1 MRTGT
6 DKRTRGARASAVLA
20 VAVAVI
26 AAMLIAGATTAAAAP
41 GDLDP
46 AYGTGGKTTVD
57 FGGDDLVEASVLQ
70 SDGSLVTVGDTA
82 PGTGGDD
89 MAVSRLTPSGAPDPA
104 FGSGGKAT
112 IDFTGGDDKALA
124 VALQP
129 DGKIIV
135 AGQTTGGL
143 GGEQF
148 AVARLT
154 SVGALDPTFGSGGET
169 TVDFGGS
176 QEGATGAL
184 VTPSGQIILT
194 GFANPGATGLDFAA
208 ARLNANGS
216 LDTTFGSAGKTTVD
230 FGGDDDGEAAT
241 LTPDGHI
248 LIAGSTT
255 ASGGGDVAVT
265 QLNPDGSLDT
275 TFGTRGTATVDFGGS
290 DLASSILRD
299 SAGRI
304 VVAGQTSAG
313 TGGGDFA
320 VARLTAAGALDPS
333 FGTAGKTLVDFSGI
347 DRAFAAALAPDG
359 GVVVVGG
366 SNITG
371 AGTYAVAR
379 LTAAGALDSAFAS
392 GGKATVDFGD
402 GQGDVARA
410 VVLQPDGKIVVSG
423 TEGNFN
429 FGVARLLGEVAG
441 TGTGPGTGTP
451 GGGTTPITFPPNP
464 PACRGKVTALIGGS
478 WRCVKSGPPIDDGLA
493 LAASEVPGFRHTG
506 QGAGPASTALAG
518 AFRAAALKHA
528 TRTGAA
534 FSRGDGRRLT
544 SASVTM
550 RSVGTAR
557 AALRHLSRGFKRLG
571 QVGDQAFIS
580 VKTSKPKAKPKSKPK
595 TPTGSVQ
602 ATVVFRV
609 KRAIGVIRLTVP
621 RKSGNNASGAA
632 VGYAQTLAA
641 RLRRVIALTA
651 WDRTIDQIRPDGTFS
666 PTVALHAFALQ
677 YGALPGVKVASGAA
691 GGPFEG
697 TMAMGMV
704 DRVWNRLS
712 AAQHRVIDEKLD
724 APHDASSPAAAIA
737 AAKPQL
743 TLSQKY
749 TTLAQKYQAIYL
761 SKIPGA
767 SLLEIRAYTADTPL
781 FTKNDEDAYADAQ
794 PLNIKGQW
802 GAGTPVQCRIRVAP
816 SLTQEGAQFQA
827 LVMAHEAFHCIQFSI
842 LPAWDQDSDWII
854 EGMADW
860 AETEVNPASAQLD
873 PETYEEYLETPGV
886 PLEIRTYDAMGFWH
900 RLDEVEGDGSL
911 WAKVPAILKAPNDG
925 AAFAAA
931 GGNDTT
937 FLQQWASGTR
947 RSGGGGSAWN
957 QMKPFQLSASTV
969 KTPAEE
975 IDDDATVI
983 AWPFSTQL
991 ANVSADGDNPLVEL
1005 EPQGGQLRAAI
1016 AQGGSDLGT
1025 IDGTT
1030 WMCTDN
1036 NCVCPPDEQGDIP
1049 AHSNTNGSFVLA
1061 EDGGEELGAA
1071 IVTYHSL
1078 DEFCNPDDNPGGGS
1092 SGGSGGSGGIG
1103 VYSPGENGVQKLGVM
1118 NQGSCQV
1125 TGGAFEATASGGGYT
1140 MHVHVPGATKPNV
1153 LYSIPSGSSSSY
1165 VTVNGYSSTAALK
1178 TGVGGVKFINI
1189 TVGRE
1194 HRLRVSLGYDA
1205 LFKGTAELIL
1215 VPEKGGLVC

>member
-1 MRTGT
+1 MRGT
-6 DKRTRGARASAVLA
+6 RAATVLA

-26 AAMLIAGATTAAAAP
+26 AAVLIAGATNAAAAS

-57 FGGDDLVEASVLQ
+57 FGGDDLVGASVLQ
-70 SDGSLVTVGDTA
+70 SDGSLITVGNTA

-89 MAVSRLTPSGAPDPA
+89 MAVSRLTPNGAPDPA
-104 FGSGGKAT
+104 FGSGGKVT
-112 IDFTGGDDKALA
+112 IDFAGGDDKAFA

-154 SVGALDPTFGSGGET
+154 SAGALDPTFGNGGET

-176 QEGATGAL
+176 QEGATAAL
-184 VTPSGQIILT
+184 VMSGGQIVLT
-194 GFANPGATGLDFAA
+194 GFANPGATGQDFAA
-208 ARLNANGS
+208 ARLNADGS
-216 LDTTFGSAGKTTVD
+216 LDTTFGAAGKATVD
-230 FGGDDDGEAAT
+230 FGGDDEGLAAA

-248 LIAGSTT
+248 LIGGSTT
-255 ASGGGDVAVT
+255 ASGGGDVAVA
-265 QLNPDGSLDT
+265 QLNADGSLDT
-275 TFGTRGTATVDFGGS
+275 TFATGGKATVDFGGS
-290 DLASSILRD
+290 DVASSLLRD
-299 SAGRI
+299 AAGRI
-304 VVAGQTSAG
+304 LLVGQTSAG

-320 VARLTAAGALDPS
+320 VARLSSNGALDPT
-333 FGTAGKTLVDFSGI
+333 FGTAGKTLVDFSGV

-359 GVVVVGG
+359 GIIVAGG
-366 SNITG
+366 SAITG
-371 AGTYAVAR
+371 AGTYAIAR
-379 LTAAGALDSAFAS
+379 LTAAGALDSAFGS
-392 GGKATVDFGD
+392 GGKVTVDFGD

-423 TEGNFN
+423 TEGNFH
-429 FGVARLLGEVAG
+429 FGVARLLGEVPG
-441 TGTGPGTGTP
+441 TGTGTP
-451 GGGTTPITFPPNP
+451 GSGTTPITFPPNP
-464 PACRGKVTALIGGS
+464 PACRGKVTSLIGGR
-478 WRCVKSGPPIDDGLA
+478 WRCVSPGPPIDDGLA
-493 LAASEVPGFRHTG
+493 LAAAEVPGFRRTG

-518 AFRAAALKHA
+518 AFTAAALKHA

-534 FSRGDGRRLT
+534 FSDHGGRRLT
-544 SASVTM
+544 SASVTL
-550 RSVGTAR
+550 RSPGAAR
-557 AALRHLSRGFKRLG
+557 AALRHLARGFKRLG
-571 QVGDQAFIS
+571 HVGDEAFIS
-580 VKTSKPKAKPKSKPK
+580 VRTSKPKPKPRSKPK

-602 ATVVFRV
+602 ATVVLRV
-609 KRAIGVIRLTVP
+609 KGAIGVIRLTVP
-621 RKSGNNASGAA
+621 RKSGNDAPAA
-632 VGYAQTLAA
+632 AAGYAQTLAA
-641 RLRRVIALTA
+641 RLHRVLALTA
-651 WDRTIDQIRPDGTFS
+651 WDRTVDQIRPDGTFS

-677 YGALPGVKVASGAA
+677 YGPLPGVKVSPGAP

-704 DRVWNRLS
+704 GRVWNRLS
-712 AAQHRVIDEKLD
+712 AAQHRVIDDKLD

-743 TLSQKY
+743 TFSQKY
-749 TTLAQKYQAIYL
+749 TTLAQHYQTTYL

-767 SLLEIRAYTADTPL
+767 SSLEIRAYTTDTPL
-781 FTKNDEDAYADAQ
+781 FTKNDDDAYADAQ

-816 SLTQEGAQFQA
+816 TLTDEGAQFQA

-842 LPAWDQDSDWII
+842 LPAWDLRSDWII

-860 AETEVNPASAQLD
+860 AETEVNPATAQLD
-873 PETYEEYLETPGV
+873 PDTYDEYLETPGV

-900 RLDEVEGDGSL
+900 RLDEVDGVGSL
-911 WAKVPAILKAPNDG
+911 WAKIPAILKAPNDG

-931 GGNDTT
+931 GGNDTD

-947 RSGGGGSAWN
+947 RSGGGGPAWN
-957 QMKPFQLSASTV
+957 QTKPFQVSASTV
-969 KTPAEE
+969 KTPADE
-975 IDDDATVI
+975 IAADASVI
-983 AWPFSTQL
+983 AWPFSMQL
-991 ANVSADGDNPLVEL
+991 ANVSADGDNPLVEV
-1005 EPQGGQLRAAI
+1005 EPQGGELRAAI

-1030 WMCTDN
+1030 YMCTDD
-1036 NCVCPPDEQGDIP
+1036 NCVCPPGEDGDIP
-1049 AHSNTNGSFVLA
+1049 AHRNTNGSFVLA

-1078 DEFCNPDDNPGGGS
+1078 DEFCNPNDNGGK
-1092 SGGSGGSGGIG
+1092 GGSGGGGPGIG
-1103 VYSPGENGVQKLGVM
+1103 VYTTGETGLNFLGDI

-1140 MHVHVPGATKPNV
+1140 MHVHVAGATKPNV
-1153 LYSIPSGSSSSY
+1153 QYTIPSGSSSSY
-1165 VTVNGYSSTAALK
+1165 VTVNGYSSQAALK
-1178 TGVGGVKFINI
+1178 TGVGAVIFKSV
-1189 TVGRE
+1189 TVGRKR
-1194 HRLRVSLGYDA
+1194 RLRVSLGFDA

-1215 VPEKGGLVC
+1215 APEQGGLVC